1 MLSAYE
7 QERRWRRSGGELHV
21 HIDAGG
27 GGGCIYKSTAG
38 VMEQHPDAYAL
49 TLVIVFQDVA
59 FAPAPP
65 VDLSAIAN
73 MTSLRGFIKTG
84 FTRRLGRESW
94 QTSDDSVTAATFAH
108 FFCVFFC
115 GSFDGIMTPLW
126 CQM

>member
-7 QERRWRRSGGELHV
+7 QEHRWRRSGGELHV

-27 GGGCIYKSTAG
+27 GGCIYRSTAG

-84 FTRRLGRESW
+84 FTSRLRRESC
-94 QTSDDSVTAATFAH
+94 QTSDDSVTAATFAL

-115 GSFDGIMTPLW
+115 GSFEG
-126 CQM
+126 